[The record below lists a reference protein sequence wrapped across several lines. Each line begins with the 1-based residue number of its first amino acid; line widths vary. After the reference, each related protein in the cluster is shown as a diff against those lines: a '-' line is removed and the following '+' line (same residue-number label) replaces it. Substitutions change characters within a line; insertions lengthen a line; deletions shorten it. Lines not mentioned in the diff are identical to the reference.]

1 MPSTY
6 LPAILYLWDMGYM
19 DTPGITTCISW
30 DPGGWV
36 PGIPGIWGSGVPR
49 IAP

>member
-30 DPGGWV
+30 DPGAGFL
-36 PGIPGIWGSGVPR
+36 GSRGSGDLGSLE
-49 IAP
+49 